1 MKTTHTK
8 YYNRDTSEFDNVEF
22 KATHVLGD
30 KIYIIEDGEIA
41 SYFVARISH
50 VLTPRLAQPGPG
62 EYFDEN
68 CVVET
73 IGIHRRND
81 KRGCEE
87 LVFLS
92 PDEVYDTPEAAADAI
107 RENALKHF
115 NPKSYV

>member
-1 MKTTHTK
+1 MKTTNTK
-8 YYNRDTSEFDNVEF
+8 YYNQDTSEFDKVEF

-30 KIYIIEDGEIA
+30 KIYIVEDGEIA

-50 VLTPRLAQPGPG
+50 VLTPRLCQDGPG

-68 CVVET
+68 CIIET
-73 IGIHRRND
+73 IGIHRRNNQ
-81 KRGCEE
+81 RGCDE

-107 RENALKHF
+107 RENALKRF